1 MASCGVIVVI
11 MKQIMKYVN
20 FVIEKQSRSFLQRF
34 IGVNI
39 AIFQPSNTRMIPQKN
54 FVLCVAVLQVI
65 WQRI

>member
-39 AIFQPSNTRMIPQKN
+39 AIFQPSNTRLVPME
-54 FVLCVAVLQVI
+54 
-65 WQRI
+65 